1 MSLIPDNIKK
11 VDRDEGLLTFLNVTP
26 TESTKSFKVLG
37 IGVTD
42 YGISYNPQVD
52 SEKWII
58 EKNARQVH
66 SSNEKQGSV
75 SQTAYKGDPVFE
87 FVASGRDKLNYKTEI
102 LDVDVFNGTE
112 TNGVITAPAKLS
124 DGMVAIT
131 QWMAEEATVE
141 YDLYY
146 SGDPVEGTATITLAT
161 GEVAFT
167 ATASL

>member
-1 MSLIPDNIKK
+1 MSLIPNDIKK
-11 VDRDEGLLTFLNVTP
+11 IDRDEGLLTFLDTTP
-26 TESTKSFKVLG
+26 DSTATYKVLG

-87 FVASGRDKLNYKTEI
+87 FVADGRDKLNYKTHI
-102 LDVDVFNGTE
+102 LDVDVFNGNESSGT
-112 TNGVITAPAKLS
+112 ITAPAKLS
-124 DGMVAIT
+124 DGMVAVT

-146 SGDPVEGTATITLAT
+146 SGDATDGTAIINTTT
-161 GEVAFT
+161 GEVTFT
-167 ATASL
+167 PTASL

>member
-1 MSLIPDNIKK
+1 MSLIPDGIKK
-11 VDRDEGLLTFLNVTP
+11 IDRDEGLLTFLNVTP
-26 TESTKSFKVLG
+26 DENTKSFKVVG

-87 FVASGRDKLNYKTEI
+87 FVADGRDKLNYKTEI

-112 TNGVITAPAKLS
+112 SSGIITAPAKLS

-146 SGDPVEGTATITLAT
+146 AGDPVEGTSTINLTT
-161 GEVAFT
+161 GEVTFT

>member
-1 MSLIPDNIKK
+1 MK
-11 VDRDEGLLTFLNVTP
+11 
-26 TESTKSFKVLG
+26 
-37 IGVTD
+37 
-42 YGISYNPQVD
+42 D

-87 FVASGRDKLNYKTEI
+87 FVADGRDKLNYKTHI
-102 LDVDVFNGTE
+102 LDIDLFNGT
-112 TNGVITAPAKLS
+112 TSNNVITAPAKLS
-124 DGMVAIT
+124 DGMVAVT

-146 SGDPVEGTATITLAT
+146 AGDATEGTSTVNLTT
-161 GEVAFT
+161 GEVTFT
-167 ATASL
+167 PTASL